1 MGRKPD
7 PRGKDRPRTIVL
19 AGDVAEIAQDLA
31 DKSQLSAVISDLL
44 RRAYGGGTHLND
56 LKRELQA
63 TTTLR
68 KDMQEQ
74 EEELIRRID
83 VAERELITQRNH
95 ILPSLYQRQGV
106 LEERLE
112 KLREKQRHLPPKE
125 ATLVQDQLMETKR
138 ILETVLKEIEE
149 LEE

>member
-112 KLREKQRHLPPKE
+112 KLREKQRRLPPKE
-125 ATLVQDQLMETKR
+125 ATLVQDQIMETKR